1 MNKIIINSTFTL
13 IIFSVIACGNP
24 TDAPKSEDKKPE
36 YTELIKAS
44 WLIGT
49 WKNDSM
55 NVHATEIWSIRND
68 SSYEGKSYIQIGTDT
83 VSTELI
89 SLEQRGKELFYI
101 PIVKDQNNNEPVKF
115 VLTSL
120 TSKQLVFENPAHDFP
135 QKISYTQI
143 AADSLL
149 AEISGLQNG
158 KPASEYFPM
167 KRIN

>member
-1 MNKIIINSTFTL
+1 MKKIIINSTFTL
-13 IIFSVIACGNP
+13 IIFYVIACGTP
-24 TDAPKSEDKKPE
+24 TDAPKNEEKKTE
-36 YTELIKAS
+36 YSELIKAS

-55 NVHATEIWSIRND
+55 NVHATEIWTRKND
-68 SSYEGKSYIQIGTDT
+68 SSYEGKSFYVVGSDT
-83 VSTELI
+83 VSSESI
-89 SLEQRGKELFYI
+89 NLEQRGKELFYI
-101 PIVKDQNNNEPVKF
+101 PVVKDQNNNEPVKF

-149 AEISGLQNG
+149 AEISGLQKG
-158 KPASEYFPM
+158 KPASEFFPM
-167 KRIN
+167 KRTN